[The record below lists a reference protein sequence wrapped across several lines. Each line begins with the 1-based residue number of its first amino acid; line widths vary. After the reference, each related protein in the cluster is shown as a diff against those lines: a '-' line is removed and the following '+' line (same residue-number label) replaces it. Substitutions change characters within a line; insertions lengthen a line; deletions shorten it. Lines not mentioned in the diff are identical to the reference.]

1 MALIRKPAK
10 AGSFYPRF
18 ESELRSTIAQCFQD
32 TEFGPGQELLIG
44 SEPLQYPRR
53 VLGGVCPH
61 AGFIYSGPAVACT
74 IQEVFRDR
82 APDTILI
89 LGTQHTGYY
98 KIGLMKE
105 GLWETPLGQIE
116 IDTDIA
122 QDLLANSSVIL
133 DDNSAFNGYPH
144 GREYDIE
151 VQIPFIQ
158 YAAKMCNKPIQIVP
172 IRVGSM
178 QIADLQHLAKAV
190 AKTIQSHPEK
200 DIVVFASSDMTHYGP
215 ANPRKPDSELQEK
228 QYKRDMAVIDAFQ
241 ANLWDQMYSHAR
253 KTTVCGPQTI
263 TTLMLIARELEYEH
277 PKVLKYYTSY
287 EKMGKKPPC
296 DYSVGYFAGTIEK

>member
-1 MALIRKPAK
+1 MVIIRKPAA

-18 ESELRSTIAQCFQD
+18 ESELRSTIVQCFRD
-32 TEFGPGQELLIG
+32 TEFGPGQELIIG
-44 SEPLQYPRR
+44 SEPLQHPRR

-61 AGFIYSGPAVACT
+61 AGYIYSGPAVACT
-74 IQEVFRDR
+74 IQEIFRER
-82 APDTILI
+82 APDTVII

-105 GLWETPLGQIE
+105 GVWETPLGQIE
-116 IDTDIA
+116 IDTIIA
-122 QDLLANSSVIL
+122 QDLLANSQIIL

-144 GREYDIE
+144 GREHNIE
-151 VQIPFIQ
+151 VQLPFIQ
-158 YAAKMCNKPIQIVP
+158 YAAAMSNKPIQIVP
-172 IRVGSM
+172 IKVGSM
-178 QIADLQHLAKAV
+178 QTADLQHLAKAV
-190 AKTIQSHPEK
+190 AKTIRSHPEK
-200 DIVVFASSDMTHYGP
+200 DIVVIASSDTTHYEP
-215 ANPRKPDSELQEK
+215 KDRRHPESELKEK
-228 QYKRDMAVIDAFQ
+228 QDKRDRAVIDAFA
-241 ANLWDQMYSHAR
+241 ANSWDQTYSHAR

-296 DYSVGYFAGTIEK
+296 DYSVGYFAGIIEK

>member
-1 MALIRKPAK
+1 MVIIRKPAA

-18 ESELRSTIAQCFQD
+18 KSELRSSIEQSFHD
-32 TEFGPGQELLIG
+32 KDFGPDQDLIIG
-44 SEPLQYPRR
+44 SEPLQHPRR
-53 VLGGVCPH
+53 VLGGICPH
-61 AGFIYSGPAVACT
+61 AGYTYSGPAVACT
-74 IQEVFRDR
+74 IQEIFRDR

-105 GLWETPLGQIE
+105 GVWETPLGQIE
-116 IDTDIA
+116 IDTAIA
-122 QDLLANSSVIL
+122 QDLLANSSVII
-133 DDNSAFNGYPH
+133 DDDSAFNGYPH
-144 GREYDIE
+144 GREHNIE
-151 VQIPFIQ
+151 VQLPFIQ
-158 YAAKMCNKPIQIVP
+158 YAAELGKKLIKIVP
-172 IRVGSM
+172 IKVGSM
-178 QIADLQHLAKAV
+178 QIADLQHLAKAI

-200 DIVVFASSDMTHYGP
+200 DIAVFASSDMTHFQP
-215 ANPRKPDSELQEK
+215 ANARHPDSELQEK

-241 ANLWDQMYSHAR
+241 ANLWDQTYSHAR

-263 TTLMLIARELEYEH
+263 ATLMLIARELEYEH

-287 EKMGKKPPC
+287 EKLGKKPPC